1 MLFRS
6 VRASFIDHAGHV
18 ETVEK
23 FYQIDATPPV
33 ITVEYD
39 RNTPAHEKYYDQ
51 ARTAYV
57 TIRER
62 NFDPRDVVFTITN
75 TEGALPEIGSF
86 RSTGQGDDMQHSC
99 QVVFQEDGE
108 YTFTVGFQDLAG
120 NVADYSRVDT
130 FVIDRTDPV
139 LTVTYDN
146 QEAASGFYFA
156 KGRRATLTVEIGR
169 AHV

>member
-1 MLFRS
+1 MTEQEAEKGQSPEGISDLTYRFRKDLVLS
-6 VRASFIDHAGHV
+6 AHANNRNNVPVRASFIDHAGHV

-23 FYQIDATPPV
+23 LYQIDATPPV

-108 YTFTVGFQDLAG
+108 
-120 NVADYSRVDT
+120 
-130 FVIDRTDPV
+130 
-139 LTVTYDN
+139 
-146 QEAASGFYFA
+146 
-156 KGRRATLTVEIGR
+156 
-169 AHV
+169 